1 MEYALKMNNIKKSFS
16 GVPVLQDVNFEV
28 KAGEIHALLGENGA
42 GKTTLMNILGGVLP
56 MDSGS
61 IELFGKQV
69 KIVSPACAQEN
80 GIAFI
85 HQELNVVNDLTVY
98 ENMFL
103 GHEIKNK
110 LGKMNVDE
118 MVRKTKEVFERMH
131 VDIDPKAMMRD
142 LQASFKQIV
151 EIAKSILMDAK
162 LIIMD
167 EPTTSLTQPEAENVF
182 AVMRNLTAEHGATI
196 IFISH
201 KLGEVVEFCD
211 SFTVLRNGEMVGTQQ
226 IKDENN
232 ECVKQSDIARMMVGK
247 NVMDVEVYQPHDIG
261 DVILSVQDLS
271 VDTRVKNIS
280 FDLRAGEILGITGL
294 LGDGKDELVRALFGD
309 IPITGG
315 QIMKQ
320 GQKTNY
326 RHPAQAKKAG
336 IGFLP
341 SNRKENAII
350 KDLAVLDNMTIVT
363 LDQYTNGLTV
373 SRSKEQQVA
382 QEYKEKMNIKV
393 DNLANLITS
402 LSGGNQQKVVLA
414 KWLTAQPDVMILSN
428 PTQGVDVGAK
438 NEIYSIIMELAR
450 SGMGIIVTSGE
461 AQEILKICD
470 RVLVMYHGE
479 LKGELMRNELSEEA
493 IMILSTGGVLD

>member
-1 MEYALKMNNIKKSFS
+1 MEYALKMSNINKSFS
-16 GVPVLQDVNFEV
+16 GVKVLQNVNLDI
-28 KAGEIHALLGENGA
+28 KKGEIHALLGENGA

-56 MDSGS
+56 MDDGR
-61 IELFGKQV
+61 IELFGETV
-69 KIVSPACAQEN
+69 KITNPASAQEK

-103 GHEIKNK
+103 GHELKNK
-110 LGKMNVDE
+110 VGGMDAKTMYD
-118 MVRKTKEVFERMH
+118 KTKEIFERMH
-131 VDIDPKAMMRD
+131 VDINPKAMTRD
-142 LQASFKQIV
+142 LQASFKQII
-151 EIAKSILMDAK
+151 EIAKAILMDAK

-167 EPTTSLTQPEAENVF
+167 EPTTSLTQPEVENVF
-182 AVMRNLTAEHGATI
+182 AIMKNLTAEHGATI

-201 KLGEVVEFCD
+201 KLGEVVDFCD
-211 SFTVLRNGEMVGTQQ
+211 SFTVLRNGENAGMQA
-226 IKDENN
+226 IEDENHVK
-232 ECVKQSDIARMMVGK
+232 VKQSDIAKMMVGK
-247 NVMDVEVYQPHDIG
+247 NVLDVEVFQPHDVG
-261 DVILSVQDLS
+261 EKILEVKNLS
-271 VDTRVKNIS
+271 VDTRVQDIS

-309 IPITGG
+309 VAITKG
-315 QIMKQ
+315 QIIKN
-320 GQKTNY
+320 GKEIRY
-326 RHPAQAKKAG
+326 RHPAQAKKQG
-336 IGFLP
+336 FGFLP

-350 KDLAVLDNMTIVT
+350 KDLTVMENMTIVT
-363 LDQYTNGLTV
+363 LDKCKTGLSV
-373 SRSKEQQVA
+373 NKNKEEKIA
-382 QEYKEKMNIKV
+382 LEYKEKLSIKV

-414 KWLTAQPDVMILSN
+414 KWLTAQPDIMILSN

-438 NEIYSIIMELAR
+438 NEIYAIIMELAK

-470 RVLVMYHGE
+470 RVLVMYHGV
-479 LKGELMRNELSEEA
+479 LKGELMRSELSEEA